1 MGIFNKVVNILV
13 LVFAVAGVALS
24 FLLFNK
30 REMLVAGWEEMSSSI
45 AQTAKSLE
53 KDSGMKLSAKVN
65 KDALGHKNP
74 DNADLSGVKRALP
87 ELTKAAK
94 QINEQ
99 RNALADSLSKTGH
112 MLEVNVSASDL
123 QNVST
128 SADKQKNL
136 LADAQKTADRNNVI
150 AQNYVKSANKLINT
164 NMNALKANPGAVA
177 ANFDKKIDETKRAND
192 EYANTLVKIGNN
204 VVGKK
209 DKDKYTKDNVQR
221 SAKEIEKAVDNQKN
235 ELSRVRGDLNR
246 MKNNE
251 RKLKGQISDKDN
263 QIRQKNNKIAKL
275 QEDIQRLKW
284 LLDPDSGKLEPVEA
298 DLYARIEGRVEKVQ
312 DRWAFIV
319 INLGEKMPVIEH
331 FKKGDKTRSLSL
343 AQGFPITVA
352 RKLTSDE
359 PEFVAKAVIVQV
371 NDNCA
376 VASIDKDSMQ
386 SEVKVGDSVYFTKEN
401 IAELLKL
408 KEKMPTSTK
417 K

>member
-99 RNALADSLSKTGH
+99 RNSLADSLSKTGH

-136 LADAQKTADRNNVI
+136 LAGAQKTADRNNVI
-150 AQNYVKSANKLINT
+150 AQSYVKSANKLINT

-177 ANFDKKIDETKRAND
+177 ANFDRKIDETKSANNA
-192 EYANTLVKIGNN
+192 YANTLAGIGRT
-204 VVGKK
+204 VGKNFNRG
-209 DKDKYTKDNVQR
+209 DVQR
-221 SAKEIEKAVDNQKN
+221 SAKEIEKAVANQKN
-235 ELSRVRGDLNR
+235 ELNKARGDLNR
-246 MKNNE
+246 MRNNE
-251 RKLKGQISDKDN
+251 RNLKGQISNKDN
-263 QIRQKNNKIAKL
+263 QIRQKNNEIAKL
-275 QEDIQRLKW
+275 QKDIQRLKW

-331 FKKGDKTRSLSL
+331 FKKGDKTRYLSL

-352 RKLTSDE
+352 RNLTSDE

-386 SEVKVGDSVYFTKEN
+386 SEIKVGDSVYFTKEN

-408 KEKMPTSTK
+408 KEKMATSTK

>member
-13 LVFAVAGVALS
+13 LVFALAGVALS

-30 REMLVAGWEEMSSSI
+30 REMLVAGWEEMSS
-45 AQTAKSLE
+45 AVVQTAKSLE

-99 RNALADSLSKTGH
+99 RNALADSLSKTGR
-112 MLEVNVSASDL
+112 MLEVNVSASEL
-123 QNVST
+123 QNVSS

-136 LADAQKTADRNNVI
+136 LAGAQKTADRNNVI
-150 AQNYVKSANKLINT
+150 AQNYVRSAKKLINT

-177 ANFDKKIDETKRAND
+177 ASFDKKIDETRNANNA
-192 EYANTLVKIGNN
+192 YANALTGIGRT
-204 VVGKK
+204 VGKNFNRGDAQK
-209 DKDKYTKDNVQR
+209 
-221 SAKEIEKAVDNQKN
+221 SAKEIEKAVANQKN
-235 ELSRVRGDLNR
+235 ELNKVRGDLNR
-246 MKNNE
+246 MRNNE
-251 RKLKGQISDKDN
+251 RNLKGQISSRDG
-263 QIRQKNNKIAKL
+263 QIRQKNNEIAKL
-275 QEDIQRLKW
+275 QKDIQRLKW
-284 LLDPDSGKLEPVEA
+284 LIDPDNGKLEPVEA

-319 INLGEKMPVIEH
+319 INLGEKMPVVEH
-331 FKKGDKTRSLSL
+331 FKKGDRTRYLSL
-343 AQGFPITVA
+343 APNFPITVA
-352 RKLTSDE
+352 RNLTSDE

-371 NDNCA
+371 NENCA
-376 VASIDKDSMQ
+376 IANIDKDSMQ

-408 KEKMPTSTK
+408 KENMAKSAK

>member
-331 FKKGDKTRSLSL
+331 FKKGDKTRYLSL